1 MASKATIPS
10 PKTLPLI
17 GNLHQIPKA
26 GLIQHLM
33 EVARDFADPGI
44 FKLYFGSYVSLW
56 VSHPDL
62 VAELC
67 DESRFRKIPGPGL
80 RAVRA
85 FAGDGLFTAFSEEP
99 NWRKAHNILLPAFS
113 QRAMRGYFGM
123 MLEVCDALVTKWEGR
138 LGEDVN
144 VPDDMTRFTLDS
156 IAIAG
161 FGYRFNS
168 FMHEPLDPFLEA
180 LGTGLTEC
188 MNKVTRLPIQQR
200 FAGKSKQRLAD
211 AIGTMNTLVDQVIAE
226 RRANPTDGGDL
237 LNLMLAARDP
247 ETGETLDDVNI
258 RYQILTFLIAGHETT
273 SGMLSFAFY
282 QLLRHPHVLA
292 QAYAEVDRNLPGN
305 KRPDY
310 ADVAKLDVIER
321 ILKETLRLWPTAPAF
336 SVGPFEDTVIG
347 GHWTMRKDRPINV
360 MTPALHRHPAVW
372 ERPYDFDI
380 DRWLPEAEAK
390 RHPHAYKPFGNGV
403 RACIGRQFAMV
414 EAKLAMAMLLQ
425 KFAISDRRDYALRI
439 KETLSIKPDDFT
451 MRIDARPAHARIA
464 PAPIAASSANDNP
477 EQLQAAGAGKR
488 LSVIWGSSLG
498 TARDIAEE
506 IAERAEADGFEVRVR
521 SMDDALGTIPD
532 ERIVV
537 AVTATYNGKAPDSA
551 VKSEA
556 ALDAGAFDNARWET
570 TKFAVLGIGS
580 SSWPNYQAFP
590 RRVDAAFEATG
601 AQRLVPMGAADTEGD
616 FDGQVGAFLTGLWK
630 ALGAEGGEARA
641 TGLSLTMVDTRDAR
655 AAVLPDQAVA
665 MTILANDELVR
676 PADGLFDTAASHPR
690 GSTRL
695 IRIGLPE
702 GAAYEAGDHIAIY
715 ARNPKAQ
722 VDLAIERLGVPG
734 AMQLVLS
741 GSSGRFRHLP
751 LGRTVTVR
759 QLLTDFVEIQDPMPR
774 RALEA
779 ALAVTQCP
787 HTRAKLERM
796 AGEDWP
802 QVAASRLSLLGLLV
816 SHPAIEMGLDQFVE
830 LSSAIA
836 PRFYSIAS
844 SPLALP
850 GAVDLIVGTLRA
862 PAWSGVGEHQGFA
875 SSHMRD
881 LAPGEAV
888 FGYVRRPNPPFVPP
902 ADPSIPMIL
911 IGPGTGFAP
920 FRGFLQQ
927 RAAECATGAR
937 TGPIHL
943 FFGCKH
949 PDHDWLCRAEMERW
963 QSDGLLTLH
972 RAHSALAGH
981 PHRYVQH
988 ALAAAGGTVW
998 PLIES
1003 GAQLYVCGDGKHMA
1017 PAVRETLIA
1026 LHEARAGAGH
1036 DAASQWLE
1044 QLIDS
1049 GRYHQDVYG
1058 FGG

>member
-1 MASKATIPS
+1 MATKAIIPS

-62 VAELC
+62 VAELS
-67 DESRFRKIPGPGL
+67 DEKRFRKIPGPGL
-80 RAVRA
+80 RAVRS

-99 NWRKAHNILLPAFS
+99 NWERAHNILLPAFS
-113 QRAMRGYFGM
+113 QRAMRGYFEM
-123 MLEVCDALVTKWEGR
+123 MLEVCDALVAKWNAR
-138 LGEDVN
+138 LGADVN

-168 FMHEPLDPFLEA
+168 FEKDALDPFLESLATA
-180 LGTGLTEC
+180 LIEC
-188 MNKVTRLPIQQR
+188 MNKTTRLPIQQR
-200 FAGKSKQRLAD
+200 FAKKGQARLAE
-211 AIGTMNTLVDQVIAE
+211 AIATMNTLVDRVIAE

-237 LNLMLAARDP
+237 LNLMLTAKDP
-247 ETGETLDDVNI
+247 ASGEMLSDINI

-282 QLLRHPHVLA
+282 QLLRNPHVLA
-292 QAYAEVDRNLPGN
+292 QAYAEVDRVLPGD

-321 ILKETLRLWPTAPAF
+321 IFKETLRLWPTAPAF
-336 SVGPFEDTVIG
+336 SVGPYEDTVIG
-347 GHWTMRKDRPINV
+347 GQWAMRKDRPINV

-372 ERPYDFDI
+372 DRPYDFDI
-380 DRWLPEAEAK
+380 DRWLPEVEAK

-414 EAKLAMAMLLQ
+414 EAKLALAMLLQ
-425 KFAISDRRDYALRI
+425 KFAVSDRRDYALTI

-451 MRIDARPAHARIA
+451 MRIDARPAHSRIA
-464 PAPIAASSANDNP
+464 VVAPPTPVANDNG
-477 EQLQAAGAGKR
+477 ERLQAAGAGKR
-488 LSVIWGSSLG
+488 LSVIWGTSLG

-521 SMDDALGTIPD
+521 SMDEALGTIPD
-532 ERIVV
+532 ERVVV
-537 AVTATYNGKAPDSA
+537 AVTSTYNGKAPDSA
-551 VKSEA
+551 VKAEA
-556 ALDAGAFDNARWET
+556 ALDGGAFDGADWGR

-580 SSWPNYQAFP
+580 SNWPNYQAFP
-590 RRVDAAFEATG
+590 KRVDEAFEKTG
-601 AQRLVPMGAADTEGD
+601 AKRLVPMGQADTEGD
-616 FDGQVGAFLTGLWK
+616 FDGQVGAFLSQLWA
-630 ALGAEGGEARA
+630 ALGAQGGEAKA
-641 TGLSLTMVDTRDAR
+641 SGLSLTVVDTRDAR
-655 AAVLPDQAVA
+655 AAVLPDQAVP
-665 MTILANDELVR
+665 MEIVSNVELVR
-676 PADGLFDTAASHPR
+676 PADGLFDTARKRPR
-690 GSTRL
+690 ESTRL
-695 IRIGLPE
+695 IRIRLPN
-702 GAAYEAGDHIAIY
+702 GTSYQTGDHVAIY
-715 ARNPKAQ
+715 AKNPKYQ
-722 VDLAIERLGVPG
+722 VDMAIERLDVPG

-759 QLLTDFVEIQDPMPR
+759 QLLTDFVEIQDPLPR

-779 ALAVTQCP
+779 ARSLTRCP
-787 HTRAKLERM
+787 HTGAELDRLL
-796 AGEDWP
+796 GDGWP
-802 QVAASRLSLLGLLV
+802 EIAESRLSLLGLLIKF
-816 SHPAIEMGLDQFVE
+816 PAIEMPLDQFVE
-830 LSSAIA
+830 FSAAIA

-844 SPLALP
+844 SPLVSPDAI
-850 GAVDLIVGTLRA
+850 DLIVGTMRA

-888 FGYVRRPNPPFVPP
+888 FGYVRTPNPAFAPPVDATVPL
-902 ADPSIPMIL
+902 IL

-920 FRGFLQQ
+920 LRGFLQERSEQ
-927 RAAECATGAR
+927 KAKGVA

-949 PDHDWLCRAEMERW
+949 PDHDWLCRTEMDEW
-963 QSDGLLTLH
+963 QASGLISLH
-972 RAHSALAGH
+972 RAHSALEGF
-981 PHRYVQH
+981 PHAYVQH
-988 ALAAAGGTVW
+988 ALTDSGGSLW
-998 PLIES
+998 PLFEA
-1003 GAQLYVCGDGKHMA
+1003 GAQLFICGDGKNMA
-1017 PAVRETLIA
+1017 PAVREALLD
-1026 LHEARAGAGH
+1026 LHETQTGGTRD
-1036 DAASQWLE
+1036 DASAWLE
-1044 QLIDS
+1044 GLIDA

-1058 FGG
+1058 FGK